1 MPLVPKLC
9 LKQLKKNVNNSQRI
23 VVLSEK
29 NYRDY
34 VDLPSYVIEK
44 LNKGKISITNFS
56 DVLRYALLTKYGGL
70 WIDSTCYTTA
80 NLPDLN
86 NIPYYTSKQR
96 KHDDA
101 TYISRYRWA
110 SYLMGG
116 MSNQIFVNERNLFFE
131 YLEKENRFVDYLLV
145 DYFLNL
151 IYSQSGTC
159 REMMDKC
166 PYYNEN
172 ILEMASKL
180 NDAYNDTLWN
190 TILSMDTIHKLSWK
204 LRYDM
209 YDKNTG
215 GMTVFGKIV
224 DLA

>member
-80 NLPDLN
+80 NLQ
-86 NIPYYTSKQR
+86 T
-96 KHDDA
+96 
-101 TYISRYRWA
+101 
-110 SYLMGG
+110 
-116 MSNQIFVNERNLFFE
+116 
-131 YLEKENRFVDYLLV
+131 
-145 DYFLNL
+145 
-151 IYSQSGTC
+151 
-159 REMMDKC
+159 
-166 PYYNEN
+166 
-172 ILEMASKL
+172 
-180 NDAYNDTLWN
+180 
-190 TILSMDTIHKLSWK
+190 
-204 LRYDM
+204 
-209 YDKNTG
+209 
-215 GMTVFGKIV
+215 
-224 DLA
+224 